1 LQSASLNFWWKWLFG
16 LAVYIILLGL
26 FFLLF
31 PDLTVWGFSLMF
43 YSNVSKMSGFG
54 EDAVSYIK
62 LVHAVLGAVMVGWGA
77 LILMVL
83 LTTFRQNLAIGCKTI
98 AFSALAW
105 FIPDTTYSLISGFW
119 QNAVFNLL
127 FALLFATPLI
137 ALQKHIPN
145 E

>member
-1 LQSASLNFWWKWLFG
+1 MLF
-16 LAVYIILLGL
+16 GL

-31 PDLTVWGFSLMF
+31 PDLTVRGFSLIF

-54 EDAVSYIK
+54 EESVSYIK
-62 LVHAVLGAVMVGWGA
+62 LIHAVLGATMIGWGG

-105 FIPDTTYSLISGFW
+105 FIPDTTYSLIAGFW
-119 QNAVFNLL
+119 QNAVLNLL
-127 FALLFATPLI
+127 FALLFAIPLV
-137 ALQKHIPN
+137 ALQKHISN